1 MSSETNQVAVEPT
14 SQMSAETQTPETTST
29 ALTPET
35 VVTDWKANLSDEIR
49 ADKSLENIK
58 DIEGLAKSYVH
69 AQKLVGSDKIPVPNK
84 FATEKDWDAVYEKLG
99 RPADATGYKY
109 DLPED
114 KNLDAEALNNFSTQ
128 AHKLGLLPGQAN
140 GVVQF
145 YNEAMS
151 KVQQEQD
158 NVAVA
163 AREASTSELK
173 KEWGQAYDQKV
184 SQAANLAQSVGA
196 NELLNANM
204 ADGTKLGDHPVM
216 IKAFAQLAGK
226 MGEDSITQSSGPT
239 YQTPAQLEKDIG
251 ELTAPNSA
259 YWDKNHP
266 NHKIAV
272 AEVLALREQ
281 KNSV

>member
-14 SQMSAETQTPETTST
+14 SQVSAETQTT

-35 VVTDWKANLSDEIR
+35 VITDWKASLSDEIR

-84 FATEKDWDAVYEKLG
+84 FATDKDWDAVYEKLG

-145 YNEAMS
+145 YNDAMS

-163 AREASTSELK
+163 AREASTTELK
-173 KEWGQAYDQKV
+173 KEWGQAYEQKV
-184 SQAANLAQSVGA
+184 SQAANLASSVGA
-196 NELLNANM
+196 NELLNSNM
-204 ADGTKLGDHPVM
+204 ADGTKLGDHPIM
-216 IKAFAQLAGK
+216 IKAFAELAGK
-226 MGEDSITQSSGPT
+226 MGEDNITQSSGPT
-239 YQTPAQLEKDIG
+239 FQTPAQLEKDIG
-251 ELTAPNSA
+251 ELTMPGSA
-259 YWDKNHP
+259 YWDKTHP
-266 NHKIAV
+266 NHKLAV
-272 AEVLALREQ
+272 EEVLALREK
-281 KNSV
+281 KNQV